1 MGLLRSLPELVGWCA
16 LSGVSVRAMNVDS
29 EIPSLKIGRPMLR
42 LRSPVRVLEEDSLL
56 FLARGM
62 DTYAQYGICHC
73 AFKEDVDCRKV
84 ESYCQCKQAHVSSKR

>member
-1 MGLLRSLPELVGWCA
+1 MGLLRSLPELVDWYA

-29 EIPSLKIGRPMLR
+29 EVPSLKIGRPIVKV
-42 LRSPVRVLEEDSLL
+42 RSPVGVLEEDSLL

-62 DTYAQYGICHC
+62 DIHAQYGICHC
-73 AFKEDVDCRKV
+73 AFKDDVDFRKV